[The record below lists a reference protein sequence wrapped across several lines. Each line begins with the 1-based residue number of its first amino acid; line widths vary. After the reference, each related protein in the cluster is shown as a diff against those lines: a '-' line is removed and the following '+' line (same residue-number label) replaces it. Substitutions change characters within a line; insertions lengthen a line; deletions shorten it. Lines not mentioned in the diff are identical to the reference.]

1 MISSMNS
8 STLSPITKLKKPLL
22 RATIGLFGISAALGV
37 FFVIS
42 APEGEAWRIL
52 ATTTL
57 LAFFSLF
64 TTNNLI
70 RLDHTASH
78 IKALAAAA
86 IVSNLLWAAPWL
98 FIIWEFIG
106 SSWDGFEILW
116 RTIWTFT
123 ILSICLTLTGSF
135 LAMKSNSPGFHTTRT
150 AAIVSAWLLYLYI
163 LPAILEIQEPGYL
176 GDSWQLIAIAS
187 IVFVFCAISTPILAK
202 LKPSKQ
208 TSNDDTYR
216 EQIRAEL
223 RAEIEAEVR
232 AELKLEQAKHK
243 TSKK

>member
-1 MISSMNS
+1 MISSMKS
-8 STLSPITKLKKPLL
+8 SNVSPITRLKKPLL
-22 RATIGLFGISAALGV
+22 QATIGLFGISAALGV

-70 RLDHTASH
+70 RLDHTTPH

-86 IVSNLLWAAPWL
+86 IVSNLLWVVPWL
-98 FIIWEFIG
+98 FIIWEFVG
-106 SSWDGFEILW
+106 SSWDGFDILW

-135 LAMKSNSPGFHTTRT
+135 LAMKSSSPGFQAARTT
-150 AAIVSAWLLYLYI
+150 AIISAWLLYLYI
-163 LPAILEIQEPGYL
+163 LPAILEIREPDYL

-202 LKPSKQ
+202 LRPSNQ
-208 TSNDDTYR
+208 ASGDDAYR

-223 RAEIEAEVR
+223 RAEVEAEVR
-232 AELKLEQAKHK
+232 AELKLKQAKRK